1 MIKYLSPEV
10 LLLAY
15 QQGLFPMAESR
26 NAKQVQWIQPK
37 KRGIFPLGNFHIS
50 RSLKRA
56 ILKKDYSIT
65 INSCFPKVVEKCADR
80 NETWINGDIYNCYCK
95 LHDDGFAHSIEVWR
109 DDRLIG
115 GVYGVAIGAAFFGE
129 SMFSLVSNASK
140 FALFHLIERLKFG
153 DYDFIDTQFINDH
166 LSQFGAVEIPN
177 TDFKKNLKKSIKKNS
192 NFFKFTSRGFIP
204 EKLLP
209 RKNEII

>member
-10 LLLAY
+10 LLFAY

-37 KRGIFPLGNFHIS
+37 KRGIFQLGNFHIS

-65 INSCFPKVVEKCADR
+65 INSCFSKVVEKCADR
-80 NETWINGDIYNCYCK
+80 NETWINGSIYNCYCK
-95 LHDDGFAHSIEVWR
+95 LHDDGFAHSVEVWR

-115 GVYGVAIGAAFFGE
+115 GIYGVAIGAAFFGE
-129 SMFSLVSNASK
+129 SMFARVTDSSKTALVGLSTLLTNWEY
-140 FALFHLIERLKFG
+140 H
-153 DYDFIDTQFINDH
+153 FIDCQVRSSHLDSLGAKCIPRNQFSKMLERAIQVPVAPH
-166 LSQFGAVEIPN
+166 HWTHSKAGSE
-177 TDFKKNLKKSIKKNS
+177 
-192 NFFKFTSRGFIP
+192 
-204 EKLLP
+204 LL
-209 RKNEII
+209 